1 MKYVLS
7 IILLYSL
14 IQKPYKYNSK
24 NFILQQF
31 LINFDS
37 FTFYICLRHC
47 KSFSDFGEL
56 YLKEM
61 NLNTL
66 MLFQSNGTCKI
77 DVSGIKFGDLFQLNK
92 IKSVR
97 TQEVFCLSDLKI
109 NFFRFNFSFFQ
120 VFQQPLWYNL
130 LIFIIK
136 LFIKLLIKTLNIVI
150 VILK

>member
-37 FTFYICLRHC
+37 FTLYICLRHC

-61 NLNTL
+61 NLNSL
-66 MLFQSNGTCKI
+66 MLFQSNGTWKI

-97 TQEVFCLSDLKI
+97 TQEVYCHSDLRI

>member
-37 FTFYICLRHC
+37 FTFYNCLRHC

-66 MLFQSNGTCKI
+66 MLFQSNGTWKI

-109 NFFRFNFSFFQ
+109 NFFRFNFSFLKYFK
-120 VFQQPLWYNL
+120 QPLWYD
-130 LIFIIK
+130 ITHFHHKIIH
-136 LFIKLLIKTLNIVI
+136 
-150 VILK
+150 

>member
-7 IILLYSL
+7 IILLHSL

-24 NFILQQF
+24 NFILPQF

-92 IKSVR
+92 IKSVT
-97 TQEVFCLSDLKI
+97 TQEMYCLIDLKI
-109 NFFRFNFSFFQ
+109 NDSISLFWCISSSHSGMI
-120 VFQQPLWYNL
+120 L

-136 LFIKLLIKTLNIVI
+136 LFIKTQNYG
-150 VILK
+150 LKH

>member
-24 NFILQQF
+24 LFILQQF

-66 MLFQSNGTCKI
+66 MLFQSNGTWKK
-77 DVSGIKFGDLFQLNK
+77 DVSGIKFGDLFQLSK

-97 TQEVFCLSDLKI
+97 TQEVNCLSDLKI

-120 VFQQPLWYNL
+120 VFQQPLWYN
-130 LIFIIK
+130 ITNFHHKIIH
-136 LFIKLLIKTLNIVI
+136 KT
-150 VILK
+150 